1 MTKKPQESDNNS
13 DFDVIAPN
21 VSQEHPAPISKKAER
36 SARQVDTLKQVNA
49 KRWDAAR
56 AAKQKFH
63 LNQQQYDV
71 LIGCMLSDAT
81 MKWMSGLNSEVESC
95 IVKFEHQHK
104 HKAYVDFL
112 YELFKP
118 FIGSP
123 PRIRYKYRTKDP
135 HSYHVATLTH
145 PDFVP
150 IYKMFYH
157 TVEGKRVKKVP
168 DNIETLLTPLALA
181 HFFMGDGSFN
191 RVKKS
196 NKGEPPVY
204 RMASYNLNTHSF
216 TQEEN
221 ERLCEV
227 LLKKYNINCTIQ
239 QDGSKEGSPMWRI
252 YIGASEKRKFVSVIR
267 PHLHPVFLY
276 KVDLDELE

>member
-36 SARQVDTLKQVNA
+36 SARQVDNLKNVND
-49 KRWDAAR
+49 KRWGPVR
-56 AAKQKFH
+56 AEKQKFH

-81 MKWMSGLNSEVESC
+81 MRWTSGLNSEVESC
-95 IVKFEHQHK
+95 VVKFEHQYK
-104 HKAYVDFL
+104 HKPYVDFL

-123 PRIRYKYRTKDP
+123 PLIRYKKETNDP
-135 HSYHVATLTH
+135 HSCQVRTLTH

-181 HFFMGDGSFN
+181 HFFMGDGSFS
-191 RVKKS
+191 RAKKS
-196 NKGEPPVY
+196 KKNP
-204 RMASYNLNTHSF
+204 AS
-216 TQEEN
+216 
-221 ERLCEV
+221 V
-227 LLKKYNINCTIQ
+227 
-239 QDGSKEGSPMWRI
+239 
-252 YIGASEKRKFVSVIR
+252 
-267 PHLHPVFLY
+267 
-276 KVDLDELE
+276 